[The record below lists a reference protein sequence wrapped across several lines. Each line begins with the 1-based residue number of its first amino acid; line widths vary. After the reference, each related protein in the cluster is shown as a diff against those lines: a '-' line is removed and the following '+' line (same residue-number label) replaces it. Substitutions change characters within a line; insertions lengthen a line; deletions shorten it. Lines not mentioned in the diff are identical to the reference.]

1 MAKLYR
7 EHVLKEPA
15 GPGLV
20 QIGSIAAAPMPA
32 VAKPVVAKPV
42 VAKVEEREE
51 VGSFGD

>member
-7 EHVLKEPA
+7 QHVLKEEP

-20 QIGSIAAAPMPA
+20 QIGGVQPA
-32 VAKPVVAKPV
+32 AKP
-42 VAKVEEREE
+42 VEEREE